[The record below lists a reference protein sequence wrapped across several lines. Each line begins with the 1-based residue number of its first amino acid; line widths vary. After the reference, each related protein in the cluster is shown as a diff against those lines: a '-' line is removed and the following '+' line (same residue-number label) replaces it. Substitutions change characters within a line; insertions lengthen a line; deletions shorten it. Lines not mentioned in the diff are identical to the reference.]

1 MNEKGRKLGSVTLA
15 FLILGAELE
24 HYALLAHAETGH
36 AGGDPVPKEIAL
48 TVVSTSSSAV
58 GIVKGVAH
66 SDEWGDLIKF
76 NLDRFRS
83 IL

>member
-36 AGGDPVPKEIAL
+36 AGGDGQVL
-48 TVVSTSSSAV
+48 FF
-58 GIVKGVAH
+58 
-66 SDEWGDLIKF
+66 L
-76 NLDRFRS
+76 
-83 IL
+83 